1 MLKHKNI
8 QRVKGREE
16 GTILFGG
23 GWNQY
28 ARMKRGLPIPGSV
41 TSQGSYFIKNECRS

>member
-23 GWNQY
+23 RWNQY
-28 ARMKRGLPIPGSV
+28 AGMNRGLPIPGSV
-41 TSQGSYFIKNECRS
+41 TSQGSYFMKN